1 MSERSLDNLKKGVP
15 IQEQPNAN
23 HGRYPTLVN
32 AIEELPP
39 DAQKKVYAAL
49 WKAISMRSVKEASK
63 YLSKEVDN
71 LPEECGVVMQI
82 ALKGLLGK
90 NGLNALM
97 NILDRLFGKPKTNAE
112 VTLDGKVQGI
122 TVKVDNSETAEQL
135 QNILNK

>member
-1 MSERSLDNLKKGVP
+1 
-15 IQEQPNAN
+15 
-23 HGRYPTLVN
+23 
-32 AIEELPP
+32 
-39 DAQKKVYAAL
+39 
-49 WKAISMRSVKEASK
+49 MRSVKEASK

-122 TVKVDNSETAEQL
+122 TVTVDNPETEQKL
-135 QNILNK
+135 QQLLDK